1 MFTIKVFNRKG
12 YTAYACKTFGVVHDK
27 NDGTLIYLN
36 EGAEDKPVER
46 IQVWSE
52 AIVENAN
59 GRTID
64 RIRATPVVTAP
75 LTPDTTYVYCPD
87 KPVVTA

>member
-12 YTAYACKTFGVVHDK
+12 YTAYSCKTFGVVRDK

-36 EGAEDKPVER
+36 EGTDAPV
-46 IQVWSE
+46 QTVHVHVE

-59 GRTID
+59 GKTID
-64 RIRATPVVTAP
+64 RIKADPELPANVVMKETF
-75 LTPDTTYVYCPD
+75 VRG
-87 KPVVTA
+87 